1 VFFGRGKDRPNTTA
15 SVRRWRALLRMAT
28 ICLGLSLGAEMLVAQ
43 GMVSTEYQDKA
54 VFLSQFPNF
63 IEWPDGAFV
72 VPKSPFV
79 ICVFGDFSFGTS
91 LAEATRKETF
101 HGRKLEVRWVRKTP
115 ELRAC
120 QILFVSHSEAARYGQ
135 VFAAV
140 VNQQVLTVGETSG
153 FLQAGGAVCFS
164 FENEVLQFEVNL
176 AAASGAGLKMNSRL
190 LALAKRVVNS
200 PEASKS

>member
-1 VFFGRGKDRPNTTA
+1 MVKKYL
-15 SVRRWRALLRMAT
+15 RWCATLHIAT
-28 ICLGLSLGAEMLVAQ
+28 ICLWLVLGSEGMAAQ

-63 IEWPDGAFV
+63 IEWPDGAFPL
-72 VPKSPFV
+72 PKSPFV

-91 LAEATRKETF
+91 LAEAARKETF
-101 HGRKLEVRWVRKTP
+101 HGRKLEVRWVRKIP

-135 VFAAV
+135 VLAAV
-140 VNQQVLTVGETSG
+140 ANQQVLTVGETSD
-153 FLQAGGAVCFS
+153 FLKAGGAVCFS
-164 FENEVLQFEVNL
+164 FEKEVLQFEVNL

-190 LALAKRVVNS
+190 LTLAKRVVNL